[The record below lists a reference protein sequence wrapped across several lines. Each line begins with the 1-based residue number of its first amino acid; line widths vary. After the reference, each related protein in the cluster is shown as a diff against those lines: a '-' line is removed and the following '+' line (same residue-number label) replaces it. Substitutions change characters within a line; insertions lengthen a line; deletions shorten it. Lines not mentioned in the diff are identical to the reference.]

1 MKKFRMVFVCFKKVF
16 LSIVLICVIA
26 LTGYFSWKLQQEEK
40 ETIIDH
46 SYIPDLTMNTFNLTQ
61 YDAFGRR
68 VYLLIGDTFTY
79 FKVNTDTMITQPQ
92 LQHFINEGEK
102 IDKVDWHAT
111 SVKGFLNQDQ
121 TKLTLKEDVNFFKD
135 NERTGELLHIKTSL
149 LYIFDKGERI
159 ETDQTVTIK
168 ESPSYLTGVGMIGFP
183 KKDEFTLLK
192 EVKTHYAPPN
202 ATP

>member
-1 MKKFRMVFVCFKKVF
+1 MVFVCFKKVF